1 MKRGTSARKRQLRG
15 NQEPRIRVA
24 DDYDYTYGGDAA
36 EMAGAYG
43 LMPDPWQQ
51 TVLDDWLAYDDDG
64 TYAHDTCGLAVPRQ
78 NGKNGVLEVREL
90 YGAAVEGD
98 KILHTAHE
106 VKTARKAFLR
116 LCSFFENE
124 SEYPE
129 MAEIVKAIRKT
140 NGQEAIE
147 LTNGGSIEFSARS
160 KGAARGFTVDVVVCD
175 EAQELTDD
183 QLEALMPTSSA
194 GPLQNSQL
202 ILLGTPPGPT
212 TNGDVFPRTR
222 RNALSS
228 EHGGTNWIEWSV
240 DEIGDVSDESRWEE
254 TNPALGYRLTRKAVE
269 KELKTMSP
277 DGFARERLGWWASD
291 IANACF
297 DPAEWDAL
305 KADFTDED
313 IAEQASWKRA
323 YGVKFSADGKRA
335 AIAIAIWKRGVT
347 PHVEVLE
354 HRSTKNG
361 IQWAADWLTPRC
373 GKVSTTVVDGKA
385 NALDLY
391 NRLVDGGVTK
401 RALRQAKPE
410 TVTAASS
417 MFLNAVTEGA
427 LTHNGQPALDDAVKA
442 AEKRDIGKGGGFGFQ
457 SGNETDITPLE
468 AACLALWGVRTTKRD
483 PNRKAVVG

>member
-15 NQEPRIRVA
+15 NQDPRIRVS
-24 DDYDYTYGGDAA
+24 DDYAYTYGGDAA

-43 LMPDPWQQ
+43 LTPDPWQQ

-78 NGKNGVLEVREL
+78 NGKNGTLEVREL
-90 YGAAVEGD
+90 YGAAVEGE

-129 MAEIVKAIRKT
+129 LAEIVKAIRKT

-291 IANACF
+291 MANGCF
-297 DPAEWDAL
+297 DPSEWDAL
-305 KADFTDED
+305 KVDFTDEE

-335 AIAIAIWKRGVT
+335 AIAIAIWKRGAT

-354 HRSTKNG
+354 HGSTENG
-361 IQWAADWLTPRC
+361 IQWAEDWLTPRC
-373 GKVSTTVVDGKA
+373 GKVSTTVIDGKA

-391 NRLVDGGVTK
+391 NRLLAGGVVK
-401 RALRQAKPE
+401 RALDPAKPE

-417 MFLNAVTEGA
+417 MFLNAVTEGSM
-427 LTHNGQPALDDAVKA
+427 THIGQPALDDAVKA
-442 AEKRDIGKGGGFGFQ
+442 AEKREISKGGGFGFQ

-483 PNRKAVVG
+483 PSRKAVVG

>member
-24 DDYDYTYGGDAA
+24 DDYDYTYRGDAA

-90 YGAAVEGD
+90 YGAAVEGE

-175 EAQELTDD
+175 EAQGLTDD

-240 DEIGDVSDESRWEE
+240 DEI
-254 TNPALGYRLTRKAVE
+254 
-269 KELKTMSP
+269 
-277 DGFARERLGWWASD
+277 
-291 IANACF
+291 
-297 DPAEWDAL
+297 
-305 KADFTDED
+305 
-313 IAEQASWKRA
+313 
-323 YGVKFSADGKRA
+323 
-335 AIAIAIWKRGVT
+335 
-347 PHVEVLE
+347 
-354 HRSTKNG
+354 
-361 IQWAADWLTPRC
+361 
-373 GKVSTTVVDGKA
+373 
-385 NALDLY
+385 
-391 NRLVDGGVTK
+391 
-401 RALRQAKPE
+401 
-410 TVTAASS
+410 
-417 MFLNAVTEGA
+417 
-427 LTHNGQPALDDAVKA
+427 
-442 AEKRDIGKGGGFGFQ
+442 
-457 SGNETDITPLE
+457 
-468 AACLALWGVRTTKRD
+468 
-483 PNRKAVVG
+483 

>member
-15 NQEPRIRVA
+15 NQDPRIRVS
-24 DDYDYTYGGDAA
+24 DDYAYTYGGDAA

-43 LMPDPWQQ
+43 LTPDPWQQ

-78 NGKNGVLEVREL
+78 NGKNGTLEVREL
-90 YGAAVEGD
+90 YGAAVEGE

-129 MAEIVKAIRKT
+129 LAEIVKAIRKT

-202 ILLGTPPGPT
+202 ILLGTPPDPT

-228 EHGGTNWIEWSV
+228 EHAGTNWIEWSV

-291 IANACF
+291 MANGCF
-297 DPAEWDAL
+297 DPSEWDAL
-305 KADFTDED
+305 KVDFTDEE
-313 IAEQASWKRA
+313 IVEQASWKRA

-335 AIAIAIWKRGVT
+335 AIAIAIWKRGAT

-354 HRSTKNG
+354 HGSTENG
-361 IQWAADWLTPRC
+361 IQWAEDWLTPRC
-373 GKVSTTVVDGKA
+373 GKVSTTVIDGKA

-391 NRLVDGGVTK
+391 NRLLAGGVVK
-401 RALRQAKPE
+401 RALDPAKPE

-417 MFLNAVTEGA
+417 MFLNAVTEGSM
-427 LTHNGQPALDDAVKA
+427 THIGQPALDDAVKA
-442 AEKRDIGKGGGFGFQ
+442 AEKREIGKGGGFGFQ

-483 PNRKAVVG
+483 PSRKAVVG

>member
-1 MKRGTSARKRQLRG
+1 
-15 NQEPRIRVA
+15 
-24 DDYDYTYGGDAA
+24 
-36 EMAGAYG
+36 MAGAYG

-90 YGAAVEGD
+90 YGAAVEGE

-222 RNALSS
+222 RNALS
-228 EHGGTNWIEWSV
+228 E
-240 DEIGDVSDESRWEE
+240 R
-254 TNPALGYRLTRKAVE
+254 ARRY
-269 KELKTMSP
+269 ELDRM
-277 DGFARERLGWWASD
+277 
-291 IANACF
+291 
-297 DPAEWDAL
+297 
-305 KADFTDED
+305 
-313 IAEQASWKRA
+313 
-323 YGVKFSADGKRA
+323 
-335 AIAIAIWKRGVT
+335 
-347 PHVEVLE
+347 
-354 HRSTKNG
+354 
-361 IQWAADWLTPRC
+361 
-373 GKVSTTVVDGKA
+373 
-385 NALDLY
+385 
-391 NRLVDGGVTK
+391 
-401 RALRQAKPE
+401 
-410 TVTAASS
+410 
-417 MFLNAVTEGA
+417 
-427 LTHNGQPALDDAVKA
+427 
-442 AEKRDIGKGGGFGFQ
+442 
-457 SGNETDITPLE
+457 
-468 AACLALWGVRTTKRD
+468 
-483 PNRKAVVG
+483 VG